1 MILKLH
7 KSKHYLLLTLKV
19 LILGL
24 TSTYIYVK
32 LSDHTSPELISF
44 VEKHRIFNPDS
55 LLLLFL
61 FLGLTTANWFFEI
74 LKWKTVMSNL
84 RSISMKTAMKQSLY
98 ALTVSM
104 ATPSRLG
111 DYGAKA
117 YFYDL
122 FLVLGIFLP

>member
-7 KSKHYLLLTLKV
+7 KSKYYLLITLKV

-44 VEKHRIFNPDS
+44 VEKHRIFNADS

-84 RSISMKTAMKQSLY
+84 RSISRRS
-98 ALTVSM
+98 
-104 ATPSRLG
+104 P
-111 DYGAKA
+111 
-117 YFYDL
+117 
-122 FLVLGIFLP
+122 